1 MNRATV
7 IVSEEERA
15 VIKMGDS
22 LAIALPAA
30 WTRDNGIKP
39 GKRRVRVVRFGELL
53 IIRPTSEAEQADPV
67 TN

>member
-30 WTRDNGIKP
+30 WTRDNGIQP

-53 IIRPTSEAEQADPV
+53 LIRPTLEAEESEPAK
-67 TN
+67 